1 MKRLLVT
8 AAVLALSAAGL
19 VAAVSSGVS
28 RRKDQPAPIV
38 DPAELNARGMERIV
52 TAQNNLTASLE
63 ALRVA
68 QEQHAGKD
76 AVAGLR
82 RDAARRRSVLQR
94 AYEDSA
100 RDFLAAADRND
111 NDACYNLGV
120 CCLYGYGVVRDEAK
134 AFRYLERAADN
145 GHAAAQGKLGVCYR
159 DGIGCE
165 ADSEAA
171 IARFAEGAKGGDAF
185 SEMQYALALISGR
198 GVAAADEAEGMKYL
212 RRAADKRLVEAMDVY
227 AQKLMDL
234 VGFVKARPANASE
247 EARSAAERKDEAEIA
262 RWRRDAI
269 GYWCHC
275 AMNLQYAPSM
285 VRLAKCY
292 RDGTVVARNERLA
305 VYWFYRAAMDYDDVE
320 AMAMMADCCEKET
333 AGLKREVEVTRRDG
347 TTVTVNTRHWWL
359 TRADKTNGE
368 PLARRMAAIWL
379 SEHGP
384 HLFDRLDL
392 PSAAPA
398 P

>member
-1 MKRLLVT
+1 MKRLLVI
-8 AAVLALSAAGL
+8 AAVLTLSAAGL
-19 VAAVSSGVS
+19 VAAVSSGGS
-28 RRKDQPAPIV
+28 RKKDQSV
-38 DPAELNARGMERIV
+38 TDPVELNERGMARIV
-52 TAQNNLTASLE
+52 TAKDNLAASLE

-68 QEQHAGKD
+68 QEQNTGKD
-76 AVAGLR
+76 AITGLR
-82 RDAARRRSVLQR
+82 RDASKKRAALQR

-111 NDACYNLGV
+111 NDGCYNLGV
-120 CCLYGYGVVRDEAK
+120 CYLYGYGVIRDEAK
-134 AFRYLERAADN
+134 AFRYLERAAEN
-145 GHAAAQGKLGVCYR
+145 GHAEALGKLGVCYR
-159 DGIGCE
+159 DGIGC
-165 ADSEAA
+165 DPDPEAA

-185 SEMQYALALISGR
+185 SEMQYGLALVSGR
-198 GVAAADEAEGMKYL
+198 GVEAVDEAEGMKYL

-247 EARSAAERKDEAEIA
+247 EARAAAAQKDEEEMT

-275 AMNLQYAPSM
+275 AINLRYAPSM

-292 RDGTVVARNERLA
+292 REGTVVAKNDRLA

-320 AMAMMADCCEKET
+320 AMEMMADCCEKEM
-333 AGLKREVEVTRRDG
+333 AGLKREFEVTRQDG
-347 TTVTVNTRHWWL
+347 TTVMVNARHWWL

-368 PLARRMAAIWL
+368 PLVSRMASIWL
-379 SEHGP
+379 AEHGP

-392 PSAAPA
+392 PAAAPA
-398 P
+398 R

>member
-1 MKRLLVT
+1 
-8 AAVLALSAAGL
+8 
-19 VAAVSSGVS
+19 
-28 RRKDQPAPIV
+28 
-38 DPAELNARGMERIV
+38 
-52 TAQNNLTASLE
+52 
-63 ALRVA
+63 
-68 QEQHAGKD
+68 
-76 AVAGLR
+76 
-82 RDAARRRSVLQR
+82 
-94 AYEDSA
+94 
-100 RDFLAAADRND
+100 
-111 NDACYNLGV
+111 
-120 CCLYGYGVVRDEAK
+120 
-134 AFRYLERAADN
+134 
-145 GHAAAQGKLGVCYR
+145 
-159 DGIGCE
+159 
-165 ADSEAA
+165 
-171 IARFAEGAKGGDAF
+171 
-185 SEMQYALALISGR
+185 
-198 GVAAADEAEGMKYL
+198 
-212 RRAADKRLVEAMDVY
+212 
-227 AQKLMDL
+227 
-234 VGFVKARPANASE
+234 
-247 EARSAAERKDEAEIA
+247 
-262 RWRRDAI
+262 
-269 GYWCHC
+269 
-275 AMNLQYAPSM
+275 MNLQYAPSM